1 VTSSPLAATASMI
14 ISIKLRDA
22 GKNVGESVVAM
33 LLHEA

>member
-1 VTSSPLAATASMI
+1 MI